1 MDHASGNLLVFINGG
16 KLADVKVFISADIEG
31 CCGITHWD
39 EAKRSH
45 PDYPA
50 FRDQMQREVVAACQG
65 ALDAGAA
72 TIRVR
77 DAHGSAR
84 NLDPWGLPEPAHL
97 VREWSAHPYMM
108 VQDLDAS
115 FDALVLI
122 GYHAPG
128 GSGGNPLAHTLSG
141 DYAEVRVNG
150 ERMSEFHL
158 YSRMAAQLGVPTVA
172 VSGDAALCALVQA
185 ADRRTLTVS
194 SGAGRGRSMLARH
207 PAEVARDIRSMVATA
222 LPQRFVPAP
231 PQGPFHLQ
239 VQYRDQRLAYRGG
252 FYPGARQVD
261 ARLVELTVQDWVDV
275 LRALL
280 FLR

>member
-1 MDHASGNLLVFINGG
+1 M
-16 KLADVKVFISADIEG
+16 KVFISADIEG

-39 EAKRSH
+39 EAKKSH
-45 PDYPA
+45 PDYRA
-50 FRDQMQREVVAACQG
+50 FQAQMQREVVAACQG
-65 ALDAGAA
+65 ALDAGA
-72 TIRVR
+72 TEIRVR
-77 DAHGSAR
+77 DAHASAR
-84 NLDPWGLPEPAHL
+84 NLDPWRLPEPAHL

-108 VQDLDAS
+108 VQDIDES

-122 GYHAPG
+122 GYHSPG

-172 VSGDAALCALVQA
+172 VSGDAELCALVRA
-185 ADRRTLTVS
+185 ADGRTQTVAT
-194 SGAGRGRSMLARH
+194 GAGRGRSILARH
-207 PAEVARDIRSMVATA
+207 PAAVVREIRSMVATG
-222 LPQRFVPAP
+222 LPQRFHPEP

-239 VQYRDQRLAYRGG
+239 VHYRDQRLAYRGG

-261 ARLVELTVQDWVDV
+261 ARLVELTVHDWVDV